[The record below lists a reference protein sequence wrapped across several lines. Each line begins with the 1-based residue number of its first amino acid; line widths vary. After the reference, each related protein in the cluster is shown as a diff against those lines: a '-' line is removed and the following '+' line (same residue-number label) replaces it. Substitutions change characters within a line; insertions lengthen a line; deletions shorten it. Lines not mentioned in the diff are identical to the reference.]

1 MKVIITA
8 KTEVLIKDIVEG
20 YMKGNHTLL
29 EMVELMDTVLN
40 DAKMAVR

>member
-8 KTEVLIKDIVEG
+8 KTEDLVKDIVAG
-20 YMKGNHTLL
+20 YLKGNHTLL